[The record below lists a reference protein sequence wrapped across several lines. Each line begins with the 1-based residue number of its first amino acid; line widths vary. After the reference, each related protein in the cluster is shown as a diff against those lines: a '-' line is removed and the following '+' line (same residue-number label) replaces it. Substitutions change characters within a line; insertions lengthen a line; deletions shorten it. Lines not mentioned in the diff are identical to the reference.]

1 MRVRGRLLVSVLLL
15 LLVALSVVYVM
26 DVLKPPGEE
35 PPLTLPFGE
44 GSSFTLLRV
53 QRLIVNGTEVD
64 AWMSEQVLIVEKP
77 GFPLTRA
84 RTLEGE
90 AVEVPT
96 VLLAVPSEL
105 WGGSF
110 YAVISGS
117 ILGEPLCVHFK
128 HDRWLKGG
136 TPGACKSVL
145 IEVHHDESG
154 LTRATVMY
162 MAIGGALY
170 YERVEVVARSIRGSA
185 RVNREPVCASFY
197 SRSIEYAAPG
207 LYLFDGRGGVQYV
220 TGVRY
225 SEARPLLIVLKH
237 PANGELWRRL
247 PETHRGYVL
256 LVSPLLAHIDEV
268 PELDRV
274 LTEKVVRIE

>member
-1 MRVRGRLLVSVLLL
+1 MRARGRLLVSVLLL
-15 LLVALSVVYVM
+15 LLVALSVVYVIG
-26 DVLKPPGEE
+26 VLKPPGEE

-64 AWMSEQVLIVEKP
+64 AWMSEQVIIVEKP

-90 AVEVPT
+90 VVEVPT
-96 VLLAVPSEL
+96 VLLAVPPEL

-117 ILGEPLCVHFK
+117 ILGEPLCVHFR
-128 HDRWLKGG
+128 HDGWLRGG

-154 LTRATVMY
+154 LTRAAVMY

-170 YERVEVVARSIRGSA
+170 YERVEVVARSIQGSS
-185 RVNREPVCASFY
+185 RVNREPVCDSFY

-207 LYLFDGRGGVQYV
+207 LYLFDGRRVEYV
-220 TGVRY
+220 AGVRY
-225 SEARPLLIVLKH
+225 SEVKPLLIVLKH
-237 PANGELWRRL
+237 PANAELWRRL
-247 PETHRGYVL
+247 PETYRGYVL

-274 LTEKVVRIE
+274 LTEKVVRIN